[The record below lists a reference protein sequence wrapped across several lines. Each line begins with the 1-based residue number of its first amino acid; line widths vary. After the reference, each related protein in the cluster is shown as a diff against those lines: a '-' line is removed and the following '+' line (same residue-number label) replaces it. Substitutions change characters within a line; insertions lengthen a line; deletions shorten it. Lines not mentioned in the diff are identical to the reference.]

1 MIRPLALAALTG
13 LGLLGPIRP
22 ALAQEARFHLA
33 LAWAI
38 PEIEP
43 RERTVQANRTIMV
56 VLSKGGIVQEEVTR
70 HGGRSAGR
78 GRINTQE
85 GSLGNEVEGRAL
97 WRVLDQ
103 NTLLRLVAERS
114 HTFAIRL
121 RTDGAR
127 SCSVTLEWRL
137 KSGFVAYEDWT
148 RGRDTPTR
156 YRQPIVRQSTC
167 TVL

>member
-1 MIRPLALAALTG
+1 MSRHLALVTFAC
-13 LGLLGPIRP
+13 LGLLGTIRP
-22 ALAQEARFHLA
+22 ALAQDARFHLA
-33 LAWAI
+33 LAWTI

-43 RERTVQANRTIMV
+43 QERAVRTNRTIMV
-56 VLSKGGIVQEEVTR
+56 VLSKGGIVTEEVTR

-78 GRINTQE
+78 GRIRTQE
-85 GSLGNEVEGRAL
+85 GSLGSEVDGRAL
-97 WRVLDQ
+97 WKVLNE

-137 KSGFVAYEDWT
+137 KPGFTAYEDWT
-148 RGRDTPTR
+148 RGLDTPVR